1 LIGWSQSLQEGKD
14 DLNGGPLTSEMGKF
28 RFKRVL
34 A

>member
-14 DLNGGPLTSEMGKF
+14 DPNGDLLTSEMGKF

-34 A
+34 V